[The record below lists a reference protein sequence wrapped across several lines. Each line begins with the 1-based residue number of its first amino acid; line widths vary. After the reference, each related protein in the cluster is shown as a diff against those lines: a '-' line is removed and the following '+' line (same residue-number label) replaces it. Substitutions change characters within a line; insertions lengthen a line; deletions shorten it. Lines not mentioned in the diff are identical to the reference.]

1 MLKLNKE
8 LTKTSKNTDKW
19 YFLKKEI
26 EQTDRLIDEKVYRLY
41 EITEKEINIIEAN
54 SSKNERT

>member
-1 MLKLNKE
+1 MLRLNRE
-8 LTKTSKNTDKW
+8 LTKNPENTDKW
-19 YFLKKEI
+19 YSLKKEI